1 MIAAKLRVQAVGA
14 YLAARLGAAASLPGR
29 PHSVYEHA
37 INFTGPDGMLL
48 ALHGPW
54 HLAAPFAIALPT
66 WDQDLSAG
74 DLILDLE
81 GAQRVDLAIRPA
93 AEGDDAARDLLD
105 EALARSASAP
115 LAPGLDTAAG
125 RAARSAMG
133 VAIRRRDA
141 AAFLEAARGLVG
153 LGEAS
158 PRPGDDYLV
167 GALARSTAWARA
179 GPPARRRSATRSSR
193 MRAGLRRRSAR
204 RFSAAVAGSSRAA
217 PRSGRP
223 TPSPR
228 RGGDRPRPHGRL
240 RRGHAGGMRGTLAAL
255 QPPADDHAPRSGAAS
270 TRIRWP

>member
-1 MIAAKLRVQAVGA
+1 MIAAKVRGQAVGA
-14 YLAARLGAAASLPGR
+14 HLAGRLGAAASLPGA
-29 PHSVYEHA
+29 PHSVFEHA
-37 INFTGPDGMLL
+37 INFIGPDGMLL

-74 DLILDLE
+74 DLIVDLE

-133 VAIRRRDA
+133 VAVRRRDA

-153 LGEAS
+153 LGEGLTPA
-158 PRPGDDYLV
+158 GDDYLV
-167 GALARSTAWARA
+167 GALAALHRLGEGWPTGEAPLRDAVIAHACRTT
-179 GPPARRRSATRSSR
+179 PTVSA
-193 MRAGLRRRSAR
+193 AFLCY
-204 RFSAAVAGSSRAA
+204 AVAGQFSEPLRDLAMADTVAAARAA
-217 PRSGRP
+217 VTALARMGATS
-223 TPSPR
+223 
-228 RGGDRPRPHGRL
+228 GGDTL
-240 RRGHAGGMRGTLAAL
+240 AGMRETLAAL
-255 QPPADDHAPRSGAAS
+255 AAA
-270 TRIRWP
+270 RG